1 MNPRRDRPTSQTK
14 KTQVFKPPAY
24 QEYASGS
31 VANSGSRMM
40 SLVNGQ
46 QAALPQA
53 VLSQSQARL
62 ARLIADVK
70 PPPYEMAAAHA
81 ERFSAPRHIKRVRN
95 DLKRDWIGWIDQM
108 APWTIMVTLTF
119 RRLGTRGFKVTQ
131 TTVQS
136 ALERLLRLI
145 NCDLFGKRRTNR
157 GWTLAHAV
165 TVDWGAY
172 GDHPHAHLLLAAPEG
187 VTDQQLCVV
196 VERAVRRTTVVNRE
210 RRYKQ
215 YYSAGGTEYLID
227 HGTDRMVVSLIAPA
241 HQGR

>member
-1 MNPRRDRPTSQTK
+1 MK
-14 KTQVFKPPAY
+14 KTQVCEPPAY
-24 QEYASGS
+24 QEYTSGS

-81 ERFSAPRHIKRVRN
+81 ERFSPTRGSTRVRN
-95 DLKRDWIGWIDQM
+95 HLERAWTDWIHPM
-108 APWTIMVTLTF
+108 AAWTMMVTLTF
-119 RRLGTRGFKVTQ
+119 RRSGISGFKVTE
-131 TTVQS
+131 TAVQI

-145 NCDLFGKRRTNR
+145 NCDLFGKRRTNK
-157 GWTLAHAV
+157 GWTIAHAV

-172 GDHPHAHLLLAAPEG
+172 GDHPHGHLLLTAPDG
-187 VTDQQLCVV
+187 VADRQLCAV
-196 VERAVRRTTVVNRE
+196 VERAARRIRIVNRE

>member
-1 MNPRRDRPTSQTK
+1 MNPRRDRPASQTK
-14 KTQVFKPPAY
+14 KTQVCTPPAY

-40 SLVNGQ
+40 NLVNGQ
-46 QAALPQA
+46 QAAIPQA
-53 VLSQSQARL
+53 VLSQSQARV

-81 ERFSAPRHIKRVRN
+81 ERLSAPRSIKRVQN
-95 DLKRDWIGWIDQM
+95 NLKRDWIGWIDQM

-119 RRLGTRGFKVTQ
+119 GRFGPRGFKVTQ

-145 NCDLFGKRRTNR
+145 NCDLFGKRRTNK
-157 GWTLAHAV
+157 GWTIAHAV
-165 TVDWGAY
+165 TFDWGAY
-172 GDHPHAHLLLAAPEG
+172 GDHPHAHLLLTAPDG
-187 VTDQQLCVV
+187 VTDRQLCAV
-196 VERAVRRTTVVNRE
+196 VERAARRIRIVNRE

-215 YYSAGGTEYLID
+215 YYSSGGTEYLID